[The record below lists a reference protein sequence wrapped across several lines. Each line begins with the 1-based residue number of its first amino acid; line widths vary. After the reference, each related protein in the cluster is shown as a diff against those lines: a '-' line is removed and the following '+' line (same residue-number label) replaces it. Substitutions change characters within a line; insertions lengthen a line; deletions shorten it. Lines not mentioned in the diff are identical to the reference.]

1 MRTRS
6 FADKLLSTLRDIRED
21 FKGGQTSNCAYED
34 WNELSEDAEYEGKK
48 VSLNKPFRTPGAER
62 KFGVYV
68 KNDKG
73 NVVMVRFGDPNM
85 EIKRDDP
92 DRRSN
97 YRARHGCDNPGPKWK
112 ANYWSCR
119 MWAKKSVSAIIDE
132 ATHVERR
139 GTATGRH
146 QDYALVVDGVMVGR
160 VKTATEGTGGIGM
173 RTSIASWKI
182 SKGYWTAGTTYK
194 TKDDAERALIDRAK
208 KEGLLE
214 SLGHEGSSMCPTC
227 HSYDIVHQ
235 EMEDGQF
242 FNICRKCS
250 KRWETDEVAR

>member
-1 MRTRS
+1 MASSSVVQT
-6 FADKLLSTLRDIRED
+6 LLKTLRDIRED
-21 FKGGQTSNCAYED
+21 FKGGQTSNVAYED
-34 WNELSEDAEYEGKK
+34 WDELSEDAEYDGKK
-48 VSLNKPFRTPGAER
+48 VTLNKPFRTPGADR

-73 NVVMVRFGDPNM
+73 NVIMVRFGDPNM

-119 MWAKKSVSAIIDE
+119 MWAKKSVSDIID
-132 ATHVERR
+132 
-139 GTATGRH
+139 
-146 QDYALVVDGVMVGR
+146 
-160 VKTATEGTGGIGM
+160 
-173 RTSIASWKI
+173 
-182 SKGYWTAGTTYK
+182 
-194 TKDDAERALIDRAK
+194 
-208 KEGLLE
+208 E

-227 HSYDIVHQ
+227 HSYDVVHQ
-235 EMEDGQF
+235 EMEDGRF